1 VVEQQLWQQIPDDTK
16 EHTMGIEQDAQ
27 QDLALTDEDAENIA
41 GGKKAKKASHTAAKH
56 AAASHSVSYIQ
67 APAATGGSPDDS
79 GTTAWTDDCDD
90 PAPV

>member
-1 VVEQQLWQQIPDDTK
+1 
-16 EHTMGIEQDAQ
+16 MGIEQDAQ

-41 GGKKAKKASHTAAKH
+41 GGKKAKKVSHTATKH
-56 AAASHSVSYIQ
+56 PAGAASHSVSYIQ
-67 APAATGGSPDDS
+67 APAATGGSVDDT